1 MLFPSLKSRSICQRA
16 RAKIKAS
23 SDIAAGRAP
32 LGALWRPAGGRANGG
47 YAPAIWAGQCRWRR
61 DWTATASIPVLY
73 RRTGRVWFRLCSGT
87 RNSRLAPRFPGR
99 CPSGNTPNRQCAK
112 PPAVLTRTH
121 FPQTVIASAARQSR
135 RGNER
140 RSWNEIAIRQRRTSL
155 LAMTNWVRVSHFGS
169 LSEAGF
175 TGFIGCTG
183 LGATLPS
190 DDLNP
195 DNPSNPGNP
204 ASDIPPPESGY
215 A

>member
-1 MLFPSLKSRSICQRA
+1 MSGRGFPRPDTFGARWSVPYGSSRVPTFPKLSLRAQRGNFPQTVIASAARQSIFPKLSLRAQRGNLPQTVIASAARQFSPNCHCERSAAIFPKLSLRAQR
-16 RAKIKAS
+16 
-23 SDIAAGRAP
+23 
-32 LGALWRPAGGRANGG
+32 
-47 YAPAIWAGQCRWRR
+47 
-61 DWTATASIPVLY
+61 
-73 RRTGRVWFRLCSGT
+73 
-87 RNSRLAPRFPGR
+87 
-99 CPSGNTPNRQCAK
+99 GN
-112 PPAVLTRTH
+112 

-169 LSEAGF
+169 LSEARF
-175 TGFIGCTG
+175 TGFIGCAG

>member
-1 MLFPSLKSRSICQRA
+1 MRDYEKFYGRERDRVEILDV
-16 RAKIKAS
+16 
-23 SDIAAGRAP
+23 SDIKDVRLKYRNDVILVKLDAVSGAKSLFAAFQAQQY
-32 LGALWRPAGGRANGG
+32 LEEESAYL
-47 YAPAIWAGQCRWRR
+47 Q
-61 DWTATASIPVLY
+61 
-73 RRTGRVWFRLCSGT
+73 
-87 RNSRLAPRFPGR
+87 RLADRGVDLVPGDLKADQLTDWIR
-99 CPSGNTPNRQCAK
+99 PQAFSQEESGLLQEINDLDQ
-112 PPAVLTRTH
+112 LTRTH

-155 LAMTNWVRVSHFGS
+155 LAMTNWARGSHFGS
-169 LSEAGF
+169 LSEARF

>member
-1 MLFPSLKSRSICQRA
+1 MGDGTESTIPHTAEDRLLMESRFDPAAVRQLRA
-16 RAKIKAS
+16 M
-23 SDIAAGRAP
+23 GP
-32 LGALWRPAGGRANGG
+32 
-47 YAPAIWAGQCRWRR
+47 
-61 DWTATASIPVLY
+61 PVHELDAWDGV
-73 RRTGRVWFRLCSGT
+73 TGRGDGAVHRPGNGSAAWSGG
-87 RNSRLAPRFPGR
+87 S
-99 CPSGNTPNRQCAK
+99 
-112 PPAVLTRTH
+112 AVRRVRGGVLRLTRTH

-155 LAMTNWVRVSHFGS
+155 LAMTNWVRGSHLGS

-175 TGFIGCTG
+175 TGLTGCTG

-204 ASDIPPPESGY
+204 ASDIPPRKVGGY

>member
-1 MLFPSLKSRSICQRA
+1 MRWRPGLPGRNPCSRHPPGSTTHGMSLADECAGPSCPLVNSYRWKLSNTASVCAPA
-16 RAKIKAS
+16 RALWDQS
-23 SDIAAGRAP
+23 SQTRQA
-32 LGALWRPAGGRANGG
+32 
-47 YAPAIWAGQCRWRR
+47 
-61 DWTATASIPVLY
+61 
-73 RRTGRVWFRLCSGT
+73 LCSSKSPSASLPT
-87 RNSRLAPRFPGR
+87 TPAAKT
-99 CPSGNTPNRQCAK
+99 CPSPLTGSRVPTFPKLSWRAQRGN
-112 PPAVLTRTH
+112 L
-121 FPQTVIASAARQSR
+121 PQTVIASAARQSR

-175 TGFIGCTG
+175 TGFTGCTG

>member
-1 MLFPSLKSRSICQRA
+1 MASAARQSSPNCHCEHSAAIFPKLSLRAQRGNLPQTVIASAARQFSQTVIASAARQFSPNCHCERSAAIFPKLSLRAQR
-16 RAKIKAS
+16 
-23 SDIAAGRAP
+23 
-32 LGALWRPAGGRANGG
+32 
-47 YAPAIWAGQCRWRR
+47 
-61 DWTATASIPVLY
+61 
-73 RRTGRVWFRLCSGT
+73 
-87 RNSRLAPRFPGR
+87 
-99 CPSGNTPNRQCAK
+99 GN
-112 PPAVLTRTH
+112 L
-121 FPQTVIASAARQSR
+121 PQTVIASAARQSR

-140 RSWNEIAIRQRRTSL
+140 RSWNEIAIRQRRTAL
-155 LAMTNWVRVSHFGS
+155 LAMTNWVRVSHFAS